1 MLKMTRLRQKLRN
14 FYSDML
20 FYWFAYFKSQPITV
34 SEQPALIVSPHQDD
48 ESLGCGGVIALKRS
62 LGVPVKVIFLT
73 DGQRAFGRNALISAE
88 ELIQIRK
95 QESLEALRILGLAP
109 TDVFFLDIKDGS
121 LARLSQE
128 QSQQLTHQIHTLITT
143 FDIREVY
150 VPFRQ
155 DGHSDHEAAYQ
166 LVTSKLHEIPSTIE
180 VMEYPI
186 WFFQRTKPWL
196 KDQLKDAPAL
206 YRLSISGVQEKKKQA
221 IDAYRSQVSQLK
233 PGLPTI
239 LPQHFLKRFL
249 VCEIFFRS
257 SITAT
262 AQK

>member
-1 MLKMTRLRQKLRN
+1 MLTMIRLRQKVRN
-14 FYSDML
+14 LYSDML
-20 FYWFAYFKSQPITV
+20 FYWLAYFKSQPITV
-34 SEQPALIVSPHQDD
+34 SKQSALIVSPHQDD
-48 ESLGCGGVIALKRS
+48 ESLGCGGLIALKRN

-73 DGQRAFGRNALISAE
+73 DGQRAFGKNALISVE

-95 QESLEALRILGLAP
+95 QESLKALHILGLAP
-109 TDVFFLDIKDGS
+109 TDVFFLDIQDGS
-121 LARLSQE
+121 LARLNHDQCKDLS
-128 QSQQLTHQIHTLITT
+128 HQIHSLITS

-155 DGHSDHEAAYQ
+155 DGHSDHEAAYR
-166 LVTSKLHEIPSTIE
+166 LVISALHQIPTTIE

-186 WFFQRTKPWL
+186 WFFQRTKPWRSNE
-196 KDQLKDAPAL
+196 LKDAPAL
-206 YRLSISGVQEKKKQA
+206 YRLSIAEVQEKKKQA
-221 IDAYRSQVSQLK
+221 VNAYCSQVAQLK

-239 LPQHFLKRFL
+239 LPQHFLKRFF

-257 SITAT
+257 RITAT